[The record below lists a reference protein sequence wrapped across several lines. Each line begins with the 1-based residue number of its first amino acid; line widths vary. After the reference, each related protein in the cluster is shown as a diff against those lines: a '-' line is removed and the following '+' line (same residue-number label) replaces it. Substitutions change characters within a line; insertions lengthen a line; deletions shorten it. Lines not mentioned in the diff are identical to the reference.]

1 MPGYSPEANDI
12 MTARLETVAISKQ
25 YHSVTALSPTDL
37 QVQDGEFLTLLGP
50 SGSGKTT
57 LLQII
62 AGLVEPSAGRLLI
75 DGKDATRKPAGE
87 RGIGMVFQSYALFP
101 HMSVWD
107 NIAYPLRMRK
117 MKKPEMDQAVKGALE
132 MVQMGEYAHRLPR
145 ELSGGQQ
152 QRIALA
158 RCFVYRPSVI
168 LLDEPL
174 GALDKKLREHMQ
186 SEIRSLHKDLG
197 ATFIYVTHDQEE
209 ALNLSDRICLMNQ
222 SKIEQLGTPQDLYD
236 RPQTAFSAQFIGYSN
251 LLKGN
256 LSGSAHAQVL
266 SNGSFSVPIA
276 ASQAGAS
283 LATASDQRTLV
294 VRPEDARLAN
304 SDQAYL
310 RGRVSEVVFAG
321 SDFRVQI
328 DIGEAQPFALRC
340 GRREAPAVGDHVGI
354 NWNPEHTAVVAR

>member
-1 MPGYSPEANDI
+1 

-62 AGLVEPSAGRLLI
+62 AGLVEPSDGRLLI

-251 LLKGN
+251 LLQGN
-256 LSGSAHAQVL
+256 LSGSAGAQVL

-276 ASQAGAS
+276 LAPATTSHTGAGT
-283 LATASDQRTLV
+283 ATDQRTLV
-294 VRPEDARLAN
+294 VRPEDARLA
-304 SDQAYL
+304 SSEQAFL

-328 DIGEAQPFALRC
+328 DIGTGQPFALRC

-354 NWNPEHTAVVAR
+354 NWNPQHTAVVAR